1 MAEHDARGRVAIL
14 VLDGLGIG
22 ALPDAEDDERDS
34 HTLAHVHAVA
44 PLDIPELA
52 AMGLAELGGLTDIA
66 PNGAPTAAFARAGL
80 GYSGADSFL
89 GHAALMGSAPTP
101 ELQLMSQVASV
112 VADHLILHGFSV
124 TPLVAGKPPL
134 LVDGHIVIADNI
146 EAKPGMSI
154 NVTASLDDVD
164 LEHLTTVGQ
173 RVREVVQVPRV
184 IVVAG
189 RGFRLDTLVQCLTER
204 SGVQLGIDSPAIG
217 VYDESFRVRH
227 LSLSADHE
235 RQLPE
240 HVASRGG
247 EVHLIGKAADVISHP
262 AAHATRSEDTSSII
276 DALVAALSNARDG
289 SLIVANVQE
298 TDLAGHEQDAHR
310 FARVLA
316 QVDRAIPRLRAQLRP
331 ADVLIVTADHGNDPC
346 SGRSLHT
353 REAVPVL
360 LAGDR
365 IRPGRIADITSLAD
379 IAATT
384 ADFLGID
391 GLITDGA
398 SFVKDVV

>member
-1 MAEHDARGRVAIL
+1 MADDDARGRVAIL

-22 ALPDAEDDERDS
+22 ALPDAEDGDRDS

-44 PLDIPELA
+44 PLHIPELA

-66 PNGAPTAAFARAGL
+66 PTGAPTAAFARAGL

-101 ELQLMSQVASV
+101 ELQLMSQVAPDVS
-112 VADHLILHGFSV
+112 DHLILHGFTV
-124 TPLVAGKPPL
+124 APLVASKPPL
-134 LVDGHIVIADNI
+134 LVDGHIVVADNI

-189 RGFRLDTLVQCLTER
+189 RGFRLDTLVRCLTE
-204 SGVQLGIDSPAIG
+204 SGSQLGIDSPAIG

-262 AAHATRSEDTSSII
+262 AAHTTHSEDTSSII

-316 QVDRAIPRLRAQLRP
+316 QVDLAIPRLRAQLRP

-346 SGRSLHT
+346 SGSSLHT

-365 IRPGRIADITSLAD
+365 VRPGRIADITSLAD

-391 GLITDGA
+391 GLVTDGA